1 MSKWGPDD
9 LDAEDYDENKDY
21 SVQVKRQDGGLAS
34 TQVNSITKPAW
45 KRFPSVLSKVSHN
58 LNKLALRRPLNYSD
72 SVKYWLGQRIDWMNQ
87 NKHYGNQKVSDYNHY
102 LY

>member
-34 TQVNSITKPAW
+34 TQVNP
-45 KRFPSVLSKVSHN
+45 KR
-58 LNKLALRRPLNYSD
+58 KLA
-72 SVKYWLGQRIDWMNQ
+72 
-87 NKHYGNQKVSDYNHY
+87 
-102 LY
+102 